1 MFAPYDYRRESV
13 TQSDRSKLFYMFIN
27 STALYILAYLTLY
40 TIHQLVTSLVALS
53 LDIKS
58 VIFYHKID
66 FRISADQWSQERVIY
81 TFLAGPV
88 TCLILAIVFYRLYR
102 VFKKKTSSA
111 KLYFYWLYLHGCN
124 LFFGSY
130 VAGVITNS
138 GFHWVTNYIPV
149 PRKGEFVISFFAVM
163 VLFAIGY
170 FSTKGFIQMSPA
182 KNLIERFNRKA
193 FVLAVCAG
201 PWVVGSA
208 ILILFKIPNILPS
221 EMLVYL
227 MVFTISVP
235 VILIQRNFMEVNLVR
250 RSKPLTVSWLFIAL
264 TIVGLVL
271 FRSVFQYGLKI
282 S

>member
-1 MFAPYDYRRESV
+1 
-13 TQSDRSKLFYMFIN
+13 
-27 STALYILAYLTLY
+27 
-40 TIHQLVTSLVALS
+40 
-53 LDIKS
+53 
-58 VIFYHKID
+58 
-66 FRISADQWSQERVIY
+66 
-81 TFLAGPV
+81 
-88 TCLILAIVFYRLYR
+88 
-102 VFKKKTSSA
+102 
-111 KLYFYWLYLHGCN
+111 
-124 LFFGSY
+124 